1 MKKIKLA
8 ALVFAAGFLAGGCG
22 ASSGRGFQPAE
33 NSIYVSADGNISTAT
48 IESVQGEQY
57 KEEDLLAFA
66 EQQVSL
72 FNEEMGSSAKSRNEE
87 GQEKLPVAVQSCT
100 IKDGRAEMILDY
112 ADARYVTGFSEESG
126 ILVKSLTVEPVSG
139 DLPALKK
146 PDGSSADTG
155 EAAKSG
161 GMIIRTE
168 GAVTIQTEGTIR
180 YITDG
185 VTVVDER
192 TVRTPEHSGAVIFK

>member
-1 MKKIKLA
+1 M
-8 ALVFAAGFLAGGCG
+8 F
-22 ASSGRGFQPAE
+22 
-33 NSIYVSADGNISTAT
+33 D
-48 IESVQGEQY
+48 
-57 KEEDLLAFA
+57 
-66 EQQVSL
+66 
-72 FNEEMGSSAKSRNEE
+72 EEMGSDARSRNEE

-112 ADARYVTGFSEESG
+112 ADTGYVTEFSEESG
-126 ILVKSLTVEPVSG
+126 IPVKDLAVEPVSG

-146 PDGSSADTG
+146 PDGSPADTRG
-155 EAAKSG
+155 EPAKSG
-161 GMIIRTE
+161 GILIRTE

-192 TVRTPEHSGAVIFK
+192 NHPHSGTLRCCNF